1 MLPGLGQTM
10 PRILVANIDNE
21 NMLADE
27 RAFTEDFCLSSSL
40 TAGRMAWFAQP
51 GDVVVL
57 PRDLSPD
64 FKNYMARLTGYS
76 AECVH
81 FVTPNWGD
89 LQFRPLGSRELLRP
103 EIVDRLTGHMERP
116 ADWSL
121 YPYCYER
128 GVQQLAEAL
137 GLGLGDGI
145 RPFMRQ
151 GGAELLNDK
160 RIFRSLAAGRGIAIA
175 EGAVCSRLRDLLKS
189 VTLLL
194 PLTGA
199 VIVKQDRHSGGLGNL
214 IISQVRDIS
223 GQGAMQVYLVD
234 EETPVEAVCRVVWER
249 LAYLDRAPLI
259 VEAYYSV
266 TAAITA
272 EYRIDSKRNAISF
285 LNCGEVRQ
293 APILSGL
300 IMPLA
305 LPPYQSAA
313 FISGAAELARLYCD
327 LGYDGLVNID
337 GIVTDLGQVIYNE
350 VNGRVGG
357 CSHIHHIMETVAG
370 PGYGDLLVVA
380 SHSRTVSV
388 SLSRVLEILDSRRLA
403 FDATAGRGV
412 VLTAE
417 DTSGSGFLEY
427 LSIAPTREE
436 AMRVETEFESVLIAE
451 GYEETRG
458 GVEHLANIV
467 AHLTAGR
474 SDHLPDAASDDPDLR
489 QKTAGKSRAAD

>member
-1 MLPGLGQTM
+1 M
-10 PRILVANIDNE
+10 PQILVANIDNE

-40 TAGRMAWFAQP
+40 TAGRMTWFAQP
-51 GDVVVL
+51 GDIVVL

-64 FKNYMARLTGYS
+64 FKAYMARLMGRPADS
-76 AECVH
+76 
-81 FVTPNWGD
+81 VTFITPDWGSQQ
-89 LQFRPLGSRELLRP
+89 LRPLGSQELLRP
-103 EIVDRLTGHMERP
+103 ELIGQLTWHMKNP
-116 ADWSL
+116 TGWSL

-128 GVQQLAEAL
+128 GVQHLAEVL
-137 GLGLGDGI
+137 GLGRDKGA

-160 RIFRSLAAGRGIAIA
+160 RIFRSLAAGRGISIA
-175 EGAVCSRLRDLLKS
+175 EGAVCSKLRDLQKS
-189 VTLLL
+189 VVALL
-194 PLTGA
+194 PRTGA

-214 IISQVRDIS
+214 IISQVPNVS

-234 EETPVEAVCRVVWER
+234 DQAPVDAVCRVVWER

-259 VEAYYSV
+259 VEAYYPV
-266 TAAITA
+266 TAAVTA
-272 EYRIDSKRNAISF
+272 EFRIDPKRNAISF

-300 IMPLA
+300 IMPLS

-313 FISGAAELARLYCD
+313 FVSGAAELARLYCD

-337 GIVTDLGQVIYNE
+337 GIVTDRGQVIYNE

-357 CSHIHHIMETVAG
+357 CSHIHHIMETLAG
-370 PGYGDLLVVA
+370 PGYGDRLVVA
-380 SHSRTVSV
+380 SHSRTVSL
-388 SLSRVLEILDSRRLA
+388 SLNRVLEILDARQLA
-403 FDATAGRGV
+403 FNATSGRGV

-427 LSIAPTREE
+427 LSVAPSRDE

-467 AHLTAGR
+467 AHLTGGR
-474 SDHLPDAASDDPDLR
+474 PDHLPDATSPDMEQR
-489 QKTAGKSRAAD
+489 QKAGGKARAAD